1 MSIDSGYIHPSFT
14 LFLPHN
20 SCPTQRMQQQRGR
33 FFSLMGKRKSRFSS
47 TSQEEE
53 LFTSSSLKKPHK
65 KRRRKT
71 KVSQETTQTRTTSS
85 DRQWVF
91 SSHDTSHLK
100 DKVIIVSY
108 NILGVANAINH
119 TDLYRN
125 VSLEFL
131 NWNRRKK
138 LIRDELNEYA
148 PSIICFQEVD
158 RFSELDEL
166 MQLDGYKGVYK
177 ARTGDAPDGCAI
189 FWKKEL
195 FTLMQQDEIVFRMF
209 DMRENV
215 AQFCV
220 LKMNPSNSND
230 DVDAQLSQTK
240 PTRYIL
246 VGNIHVLFNPRCG
259 HIKLGQIRL
268 YIEKAN
274 TISREWGG
282 IPIVLAGDFNSMPE
296 SAIYQFLASSELDI
310 QLHDRRDMCGQLDN
324 SSSWKTIRSHWA
336 YGNSW
341 QRPISTPSRFSWSKQ
356 ELEIAAGSSKATCVQ
371 HSLKLSSAYV
381 GVPGTSN
388 TRDGYGEPRAT
399 SYHSKFKGTVD
410 YIWHTEDLVP
420 VAVLETLP
428 DNILRQ
434 TRGLPSEK
442 WGSDHL
448 AVVCELA
455 FKDSDHD
462 T

>member
-1 MSIDSGYIHPSFT
+1 
-14 LFLPHN
+14 
-20 SCPTQRMQQQRGR
+20 MQQQGR
-33 FFSLMGKRKSRFSS
+33 FFSLMGKKKSKFSS
-47 TSQEEE
+47 TSEEE
-53 LFTSSSLKKPHK
+53 LFTSTSFRKQHK
-65 KRRRKT
+65 KRRKT
-71 KVSQETTQTRTTSS
+71 KFKEGTCASSS

-91 SSHDTSHLK
+91 SSHDSSHLK

-108 NILGVANAINH
+108 NILGVANAQNH
-119 TDLYRN
+119 PDLYRN
-125 VSLEFL
+125 VSPGFL
-131 NWNRRKK
+131 NWNRRKR
-138 LIRDELNEYA
+138 LIRDELNEYT

-158 RFSELDEL
+158 RFSDLDDL
-166 MQLDGYKGVYK
+166 MQLDGFKGVYK
-177 ARTGDAPDGCAI
+177 ARTGDAQDGCAI

-195 FTLMQQDEIVFRMF
+195 FTLMQQDDIEFRMF

-230 DVDAQLSQTK
+230 DVNAQLSQIK
-240 PTRYIL
+240 PTRHLL
-246 VGNIHVLFNPRCG
+246 VGNIHVLFNPSRG
-259 HIKLGQIRL
+259 DIKLGQIRL

-274 TISREWGG
+274 TISQEWGS
-282 IPIVLAGDFNSMPE
+282 IPIVLAGDLNSMPQ
-296 SAIYQFLASSELDI
+296 SAIYQFLASSELDVE
-310 QLHDRRDMCGQLDN
+310 LHDRKNMSGQIDN
-324 SSSWKTIRSHWA
+324 SSRRKTVRSHWA

-341 QRPISTPSRFSWSKQ
+341 QMPISTPLRFSWSKQ
-356 ELEIAAGSSKATCVQ
+356 ELEIAAGSRKATCLQ

-381 GVPGTSN
+381 GVPGTPS
-388 TRDGYGEPRAT
+388 TRDRYGEPLAT

-420 VAVLETLP
+420 VGVLETLP

-455 FKDSDHD
+455 FKDSDHE